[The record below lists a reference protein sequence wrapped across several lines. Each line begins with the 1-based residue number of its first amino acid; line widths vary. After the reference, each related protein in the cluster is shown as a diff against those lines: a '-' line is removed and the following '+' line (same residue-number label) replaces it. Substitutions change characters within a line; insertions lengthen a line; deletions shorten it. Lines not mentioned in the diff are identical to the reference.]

1 MYCPKCGAAN
11 IEDAKFCRGCGADIA
26 LVPQAL
32 TGRLPEKGV
41 GSDAVERGS
50 DVERGRRASKRRE
63 TPAPRLDKAISSV
76 FTGVGFLLVA
86 LSVLLFFPGGR
97 IWWFWLLLPAFGS
110 LGGGVAEYVRF
121 KQSQNEEQKLTGVD
135 SRPAMSASPPPPAR
149 ASALPTRD
157 TSELVPPPSV
167 TEGTTRHLD
176 KSTEA
181 PTRHIGL
188 HVKKPAK
195 DA

>member
-1 MYCPKCGAAN
+1 MYCPRCGAQN
-11 IEDAKFCRGCGADIA
+11 IEDSKFCRGCGADIS

-32 TGRLPEKGV
+32 TGHLPEKRAV
-41 GSDAVERGS
+41 GHDAEGKPY
-50 DVERGRRASKRRE
+50 DEHGRRIRKSKD
-63 TPAPRLDKAISSV
+63 APRLDKAIANV

-110 LGGGVAEYVRF
+110 LGGGAAEYVRF
-121 KQSQNEEQKLTGVD
+121 KMSKGEESKLPGMD
-135 SRPAMSASPPPPAR
+135 SRPSFQPQPAR
-149 ASALPTRD
+149 VSALPTRN
-157 TSELVPPPSV
+157 TSELVPPPPSV

-176 KSTEA
+176 QSPEA

-188 HVKKPAK
+188 TVEKPAK